1 MERTPHRI
9 DALPAAFRLFVLS
22 LVLTVGAL
30 PAWAQETEGG
40 GEAAAEDTPL
50 LLEDVVVTAQKR
62 EQLLQDVP
70 VSVTAFDAERL
81 DALKVRDLTSLSI
94 NMPNVTLDDIG
105 TTRGVANFSIRGLG
119 INSSIPSIDPTVG
132 VFVDGVYM
140 GTNAGVLYD
149 TFDLEAIEVLR
160 GPQGVLFGRNVVGG
174 AVLLNTKKPTDRYE
188 ATVRSAVEGGGKAPN
203 VYVAGSLNAPLTETL
218 GARFTV
224 YSNQDQGWFKN
235 RLNGKAFGAQDTLM
249 LRPVFSWQP
258 TKNLDLT
265 LRYEYQDVD
274 GDGPPAQNHTDGLG
288 RANPFANYARDSHK
302 FAIDEEGYNR
312 AEIHF
317 FNFRADWNVAF
328 GNGTVTNIFGWRD
341 SEGNALS
348 DIDATPRFLFHGG
361 ADLAAEQFSNELR
374 YAGLFFDQLFLT
386 TGFYYFTN
394 EIKYGEQRLLANR
407 LGGITE
413 LNGGGDY
420 DVETFGLFMNGD
432 YDLTDKLTLSA
443 GLRWTHEEKEAA
455 ISNLTLSAGQPS
467 CHVIRGPDCP
477 SHFKDKESWDSLSP
491 KIGLT
496 YRFDHDTLV
505 YAHWTRGF
513 RSGGYNLRDT
523 YYNLRQALPPAQIA
537 GLQAFGL
544 QVIDDLDAQ
553 AFDEERIDNF
563 EIGLK
568 KTFGTRARVNAA
580 FFYNFIDDMQ
590 RELVFPQELPD
601 QTHPDGIII
610 FDETGRPTGLR
621 TQGNVVQVI
630 RNTAD
635 AELWGFEVES
645 SFALTPSLVLLGS
658 AGYVDTEYD
667 KVKFDLNRDGEVNG
681 RDEDLDP
688 PRAPRWTYSF
698 GLLHTLQLGHRH
710 RLASRI
716 NYAYRDKWYD
726 SDDNLGFNRQQKIL
740 DAGLDLYV
748 NDGQWIIGLYGKNLL
763 DIARFGGDTQLPASL
778 GAGTFSPLAKGRTF
792 GLELTYNFRGV

>member
-9 DALPAAFRLFVLS
+9 DAMPAAFRLFVLS
-22 LVLTVGAL
+22 LVLAVGAL
-30 PAWAQETEGG
+30 PATAQETETGG
-40 GEAAAEDTPL
+40 SAATTGETPL

-174 AVLLNTKKPTDRYE
+174 AVLLNSKKPTDRYE

-203 VYVAGSLNAPLTETL
+203 VYVAGTLNAPLTETL

-235 RLNGKAFGAQDTLM
+235 RLDGKAFGAQDTLM
-249 LRPVFSWQP
+249 LRPVLSWQP

-265 LRYEYQDVD
+265 LRYEYQDID

-288 RANPFANYARDSHK
+288 RANPFANYDRDSHK

-312 AEIHF
+312 AEVHF

-374 YAGLFFDQLFLT
+374 YAGLFFDRLFLT

-394 EIKYGEQRLLANR
+394 EIGYHESRDLAFGTVR
-407 LGGITE
+407 QH
-413 LNGGGDY
+413 GGGDY

-432 YDLTDKLTLSA
+432 YDLTDKLTLNA

-455 ISNLTLSAGQPS
+455 ITNLTRNTNAAP
-467 CHVIRGPDCP
+467 CHIVDGPDCP
-477 SHFKDKESWDSLSP
+477 THFADDESWSNLSP

-496 YRFDHDTLV
+496 YRFDDDTLV

-523 YYNLRQALPPAQIA
+523 FLNLRRTLPAVQVAQLEAL
-537 GLQAFGL
+537 GLE
-544 QVIDDLDAQ
+544 VPRDLDAQ

-590 RELVFPQELPD
+590 RELVFPQELPVINPATGAPVVD
-601 QTHPDGIII
+601 FVG
-610 FDETGRPTGLR
+610 GRPSLR

-698 GLLHTLQLGHRH
+698 GLLHTLRLGQRH

-763 DIARFGGDTQLPASL
+763 DVARFGGDTQLPASL

>member
-1 MERTPHRI
+1 M
-9 DALPAAFRLFVLS
+9 
-22 LVLTVGAL
+22 
-30 PAWAQETEGG
+30 
-40 GEAAAEDTPL
+40 
-50 LLEDVVVTAQKR
+50 
-62 EQLLQDVP
+62 
-70 VSVTAFDAERL
+70 
-81 DALKVRDLTSLSI
+81 
-94 NMPNVTLDDIG
+94 
-105 TTRGVANFSIRGLG
+105 
-119 INSSIPSIDPTVG
+119 
-132 VFVDGVYM
+132 
-140 GTNAGVLYD
+140 
-149 TFDLEAIEVLR
+149 
-160 GPQGVLFGRNVVGG
+160 
-174 AVLLNTKKPTDRYE
+174 
-188 ATVRSAVEGGGKAPN
+188 
-203 VYVAGSLNAPLTETL
+203 
-218 GARFTV
+218 
-224 YSNQDQGWFKN
+224 
-235 RLNGKAFGAQDTLM
+235 
-249 LRPVFSWQP
+249 
-258 TKNLDLT
+258 
-265 LRYEYQDVD
+265 
-274 GDGPPAQNHTDGLG
+274 
-288 RANPFANYARDSHK
+288 
-302 FAIDEEGYNR
+302 
-312 AEIHF
+312 
-317 FNFRADWNVAF
+317 
-328 GNGTVTNIFGWRD
+328 
-341 SEGNALS
+341 
-348 DIDATPRFLFHGG
+348 
-361 ADLAAEQFSNELR
+361 AAEQFSNELR
-374 YAGLFFDQLFLT
+374 YAGLFFDRLFLT

-394 EIKYGEQRLLANR
+394 EIAYHESRDLAFGTVR
-407 LGGITE
+407 QH
-413 LNGGGDY
+413 GGGDY

-432 YDLTDKLTLSA
+432 YDLTDKLTLNA

-455 ISNLTLSAGQPS
+455 ITNLTRNTNAAP
-467 CHVIRGPDCP
+467 CHIVDGPDCP
-477 SHFKDKESWDSLSP
+477 IHFEDDESWSNLSP

-496 YRFDHDTLV
+496 YRFDDDTLV

-523 YYNLRQALPPAQIA
+523 YYNLRRELPPANIA
-537 GLQAFGL
+537 GLQALGL
-544 QVIDDLDAQ
+544 QVIDDLDAR

-590 RELVFPQELPD
+590 RELVFPQELPN
-601 QTHPDGIII
+601 QTHPDGLII
-610 FDETGRPTGLR
+610 FNENRRPIGVR

-698 GLLHTLQLGHRH
+698 GLLHTLRLGHRH

-763 DIARFGGDTQLPASL
+763 DVARFGGDTQLPASL

>member
-9 DALPAAFRLFVLS
+9 DAMPAAFRLLVLS
-22 LVLTVGAL
+22 LVLAVGAL
-30 PAWAQETEGG
+30 PATAQETGG
-40 GEAAAEDTPL
+40 GAAAAGETPL

-174 AVLLNTKKPTDRYE
+174 AVLLNSKKPTDRYE

-203 VYVAGSLNAPLTETL
+203 VYVAGTLNAPLTETL

-235 RLNGKAFGAQDTLM
+235 RLDGKAFGAQDTLM
-249 LRPVFSWQP
+249 LRPVVSWQP

-265 LRYEYQDVD
+265 LRYEYQDID

-288 RANPFANYARDSHK
+288 RSNPFANYDRDSHK

-312 AEIHF
+312 AEVHF

-374 YAGLFFDQLFLT
+374 YAGLFFDRLFLT

-394 EIKYGEQRLLANR
+394 EIKYHESRDLAFGTVR
-407 LGGITE
+407 QH
-413 LNGGGDY
+413 GGGDY

-432 YDLTDKLTLSA
+432 YDLTDKLTLNA

-455 ISNLTLSAGQPS
+455 ITNLTLNTNAAP
-467 CHVIRGPDCP
+467 CHILDGPDCP
-477 SHFKDKESWDSLSP
+477 THFEDDESWSNLSP

-496 YRFDHDTLV
+496 YRFDDDTLA

-537 GLQAFGL
+537 GLQALGL
-544 QVIDDLDAQ
+544 QVIDDLDAK

-590 RELVFPQELPD
+590 RELVFPQELPN
-601 QTHPDGIII
+601 QTHPDGLII
-610 FDETGRPTGLR
+610 FNENRRPIGVR

-698 GLLHTLQLGHRH
+698 GLLHTLRLGHRH

-763 DIARFGGDTQLPASL
+763 DVARFGGDTQLPASL